1 MATFVDTNVVVY
13 AFDAGS
19 GAKREVAQR
28 VLADPDTELVL
39 SAQVLTEFYWVVT
52 RRLTPALPHRDAAE
66 AVNALARLRIVPTD
80 TALVRSALVTADGY
94 RLALWDALIVEAA
107 VVAGCQTLLTED
119 LNAGQPINGVEI
131 VNPFA

>member
-1 MATFVDTNVVVY
+1 M
-13 AFDAGS
+13 
-19 GAKREVAQR
+19 
-28 VLADPDTELVL
+28 L

-66 AVNALARLRIVPTD
+66 ALNALAGLRIVPTD
-80 TALVRSALVTADGY
+80 AALVRSALSTVDRH

-107 VVAGCQTLLTED
+107 VVAAYQTLLTED
-119 LNAGQPINGVEI
+119 LNTGQLINGVEI